1 MKTKQEF
8 LVNVGYYG
16 CIGLIIYLSFSY
28 LMPIMLPFV
37 FGFLFATLAN
47 RITKGPKTWMLIILY
62 IILAVVLVIFFSG
75 LFGILVNWIYTLP
88 SLYTNSIEPLLNQ
101 LYDQLMDMS
110 DNIPYI
116 SDLLETG
123 FSVLKSS
130 LGSLV
135 STVLSLVTAGVTK
148 VPNLLFSVMIF
159 IISSFYFIIDYET
172 VDRFVAS
179 LGYLKEWANRKIF
192 LLARCYG
199 IIILLTC
206 VELTIGFL
214 ILGIDSPFT
223 LAMIVSLVDILPILG
238 TGTVLIPW
246 GVVYLILGNL
256 KGVGILVLYLVITVV
271 RQFVEP
277 RLVGA
282 NLGVSPLLS
291 LILMVLGLKVFGLTG
306 TIGLPLVASYFI
318 FADEKNKEKQPPAK
332 DAAPEK
338 TRKQLQDKR
347 TA

>member
-1 MKTKQEF
+1 MDYKTAAMEMVDHIPHPAFCVKE
-8 LVNVGYYG
+8 G
-16 CIGLIIYLSFSY
+16 II
-28 LMPIMLPFV
+28 V
-37 FGFLFATLAN
+37 KAN
-47 RITKGPKTWMLIILY
+47 PAAQNR
-62 IILAVVLVIFFSG
+62 FFQAG
-75 LFGILVNWIYTLP
+75 
-88 SLYTNSIEPLLNQ
+88 
-101 LYDQLMDMS
+101 MA
-110 DNIPYI
+110 I

-306 TIGLPLVASYFI
+306 MIGLPLVASYFI

>member
-1 MKTKQEF
+1 MKEKREF
-8 LVNVGYYG
+8 LINFGYYG
-16 CIGLIIYLSFSY
+16 CIGLIIYISFAF
-28 LMPIMLPFV
+28 LMPIMLPFI

-62 IILAVVLVIFFSG
+62 VVLAIVLVIFFSG
-75 LFGILVNWIYTLP
+75 LFGILVDWIYTLP
-88 SLYTNSIEPLLNQ
+88 SLYNNSIEPLLNQ
-101 LYDQLMDMS
+101 LYEHLMALS

-135 STVLSLVTAGVTK
+135 STVLSLVTTGVTK

-159 IISSFYFIIDYET
+159 IISSFYFIIDYEK
-172 VDRFVAS
+172 VDSFVS
-179 LGYLKEWANRKIF
+179 KLGYLKEWSNKKIF
-192 LLARCYG
+192 LLIRSYG

-214 ILGIDSPFT
+214 ILGIGSPFT
-223 LAMIVSLVDILPILG
+223 LGLIISLVDIMPILG

-246 GVVYLILGNL
+246 GVVYLILGNW
-256 KGVGILVLYLVITVV
+256 KGIGILVLYLIITII

-282 NLGVSPLLS
+282 NLGLQPLIS
-291 LILMVLGLKVFGLTG
+291 LIVMVLGLRIFGLSG
-306 TIGLPLVASYFI
+306 MIGLPLVLSYFL
-318 FADEKNKEKQPPAK
+318 FAEEKKKQEAAPPAVK
-332 DAAPEK
+332 PEK
-338 TRKQLQDKR
+338 SK
-347 TA
+347 